1 MSLQRSQAEKSS
13 IVNGVYQAPAQWCG
27 IVLPKMENKK
37 ESPKY

>member
-1 MSLQRSQAEKSS
+1 MSLQRSQAKKSS
-13 IVNGVYQAPAQWCG
+13 IVNGVHQAPAQWCR